1 MTLIDIEKMEW
12 DDDEGNEKITLN
24 EKIKEIKTWK
34 DPDYTIEIGE
44 NGITELVCSPAYGEI
59 ETWLFNPDGSFLH
72 NRTTYLCP
80 KRFQKRA

>member
-1 MTLIDIEKMEW
+1 MTLVEIEKREW

-34 DPDYTIEIGE
+34 DSDYTIETGE

-72 NRTTYLCP
+72 NLTTCLCP
-80 KRFQKRA
+80 KRS